1 MGLFSFSCNAQEPT
15 DTNVS
20 KESIHQFKL
29 TDLNG
34 ETFNMSSLKGKKV
47 MVVNTA
53 SKCGLTYQ
61 YEILEKMYKDY
72 ESDNFI
78 IVGFPANNFL
88 WQEPGSND
96 QIQADVMKA
105 LTGGD
110 RISTRELNSSQIEF
124 KPCAKFFMACNK
136 IPSMSDID
144 GGTIRRLK
152 ITEFVS
158 RFVDDPK
165 NNQQGIYEFKI
176 DKDLKSKLDNF
187 KSVFMSILLNYYS
200 IYRESGLFPPTL
212 VLEVTKKYENA
223 TVENILIDVLSS
235 TNLNFFVD
243 SNKIILT
250 QNSIIYD
257 AIPESEIVSTI
268 VSTEII
274 NKKTDPVFFQQ
285 FQKKTLLWF
294 LLN

>member
-15 DTNVS
+15 NTNVS

-96 QIQADVMKA
+96 EIAAFCKKNYGVTFPLMSKVKVKGKGMCDVYSF
-105 LTGGD
+105 LTNKSKNGLEDNKVQWNFQKYLLDENGYLVKVISP
-110 RISTRELNSSQIEF
+110 RITPDDSQISAWIEG
-124 KPCAKFFMACNK
+124 
-136 IPSMSDID
+136 S
-144 GGTIRRLK
+144 
-152 ITEFVS
+152 
-158 RFVDDPK
+158 
-165 NNQQGIYEFKI
+165 
-176 DKDLKSKLDNF
+176 
-187 KSVFMSILLNYYS
+187 
-200 IYRESGLFPPTL
+200 
-212 VLEVTKKYENA
+212 
-223 TVENILIDVLSS
+223 
-235 TNLNFFVD
+235 
-243 SNKIILT
+243 
-250 QNSIIYD
+250 
-257 AIPESEIVSTI
+257 
-268 VSTEII
+268 
-274 NKKTDPVFFQQ
+274 
-285 FQKKTLLWF
+285 
-294 LLN
+294 